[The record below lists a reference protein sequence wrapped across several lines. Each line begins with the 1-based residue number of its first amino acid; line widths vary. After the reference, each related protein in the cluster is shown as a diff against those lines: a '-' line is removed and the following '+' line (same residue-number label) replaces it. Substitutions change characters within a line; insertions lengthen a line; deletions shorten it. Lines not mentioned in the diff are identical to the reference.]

1 MKNQVILEGELQR
14 KPYISTTQNGFK
26 KASFTIKVENNY
38 IEIDSF
44 KSINTLE
51 ELQGGETI
59 NVTGSLRKY
68 KSAKYDTYLLAVN
81 ADKVSVVGTSQIQKE
96 EAKAEEPAIKYEVD
110 FSDLPF

>member
-26 KASFTIKVENNY
+26 KASFTIKVDNNY

-59 NVTGSLRKY
+59 NVTGSLKKY
-68 KSAKYDTYLLAVN
+68 KSNKYDMYLLAVN
-81 ADKVSVVGTSQIQKE
+81 ADKISVVGAAQTQKAHIE
-96 EAKAEEPAIKYEVD
+96 ESKPEISYEISFD
-110 FSDLPF
+110 DLPF

>member
-14 KPYISTTQNGFK
+14 KPFIGTTSNGNK
-26 KASFTIKVENNY
+26 KASFTIKVDNNY

-44 KSINTLE
+44 RDVETLE
-51 ELQGGETI
+51 RLRGGETI
-59 NVTGSLRKY
+59 NVTGSLKKY
-68 KSAKYDTYLLAVN
+68 KSNKYDMYLLAVN